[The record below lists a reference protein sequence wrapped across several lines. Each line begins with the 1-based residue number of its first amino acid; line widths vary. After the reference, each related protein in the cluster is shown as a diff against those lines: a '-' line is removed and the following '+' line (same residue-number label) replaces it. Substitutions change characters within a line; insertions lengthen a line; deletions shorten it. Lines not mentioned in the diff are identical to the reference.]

1 MCNAGYLKGGLQ
13 CDLEGNVLLVW
24 GDSHRYFTCYKGY
37 PNKITQIILCKK
49 RKAPGFNISVERCL
63 QLVLF
68 DCICSKYLH
77 KSSVGNI
84 ECSNLSYR

>member
-49 RKAPGFNISVERCL
+49 K
-63 QLVLF
+63 
-68 DCICSKYLH
+68 
-77 KSSVGNI
+77 KSTW
-84 ECSNLSYR
+84 L